1 MPRANEL
8 KLPSASLKRQA
19 QNKEVW
25 NSSRSAET
33 ADFFTLG
40 YSGRPLEVILQ
51 LFEERRIRTLI
62 DIRTNPVSM
71 YRPEFSKNNLRMAL
85 EDRNIVYDHR
95 AQFGVPRDIRAKAIA
110 SGTRDVIWEW
120 YDKHVAG
127 AYVGINLH
135 RFFNTSEHPVVLMC
149 SELDPL
155 ECHRHRLCLSLE
167 RLGLKGFDL

>member
-8 KLPSASLKRQA
+8 KLPSTSQKRQV

-25 NSSRSAET
+25 NSSRSVET

-40 YSGRPLEVILQ
+40 YSGRPLKVILQ
-51 LFEERRIRTLI
+51 ILEERGIRTLV

-71 YRPEFSKNNLRMAL
+71 YRPELSKNNLRMTL
-85 EDRNIVYDHR
+85 EEQSIVYDHR
-95 AQFGVPRDIRAKAIA
+95 PQFGVPRDIRAKAIA
-110 SGTRDVIWEW
+110 SGNRDVIWEW
-120 YDKHVAG
+120 YDKHVAD

-135 RFFNTSEHPVVLMC
+135 RFFNTIEHPVVLMC